1 MKCLRLVNRAAPL
14 LLSSSIHLPS
24 SFLKKNTYIYGKFQR
39 LMNILLVEDDQRI
52 SNFLIKG
59 LSEAGYI
66 TTLADSGEKA
76 RELLHTYDFDIILM
90 DIMLP
95 GLDGMQLTQII
106 RFKGNYTPILVLSAL
121 NSPDDKIKMLDMGAD
136 DYLSKPFHF
145 EELISR
151 IKALTRRNKLSY
163 QKDDQLLSC
172 GNITIDTDL
181 HKVTQNGKEIEFSP
195 TEYKLFTFL
204 MENKNK
210 VLSRTQILHKVWG
223 IDFDNTTN
231 VVDVY
236 ISYVRNK
243 IDETEHKII
252 HTVKGTGYL
261 IKD

>member
-1 MKCLRLVNRAAPL
+1 MCW
-14 LLSSSIHLPS
+14 IFYTFQLPAFRFP
-24 SFLKKNTYIYGKFQR
+24 FLKIAYIYGKFQKN
-39 LMNILLVEDDQRI
+39 MNILLVEDDQRI

-59 LSEAGYI
+59 LSEAGYN

-76 RELLHTYDFDIILM
+76 REIISTYDFDIILM

-95 GLDGMQLTQII
+95 GLNGMQLTQVI

-121 NSPDDKIKMLDMGAD
+121 NSPDDKIKMLDLGAD

-163 QKDDQLLSC
+163 QKEDQMLSC
-172 GNITIDTDL
+172 GSIMIDTDL

-204 MENKNK
+204 LENKNK

-231 VVDVY
+231 LVDVY

-243 IDETEHKII
+243 IDETDQKII
-252 HTVKGTGYL
+252 HTVKGTGYV